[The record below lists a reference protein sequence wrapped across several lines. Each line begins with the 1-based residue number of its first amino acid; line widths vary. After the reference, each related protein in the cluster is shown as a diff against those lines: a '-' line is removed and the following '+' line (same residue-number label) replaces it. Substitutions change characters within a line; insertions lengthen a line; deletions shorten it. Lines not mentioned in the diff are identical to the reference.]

1 MLRHLFV
8 TAVFALAMIAPAAST
23 TAAPAAVVTPLCCN
37 AVPMERET
45 YYYSDATKTVQV
57 GYKYENRCNNQSWL
71 DGVETAYY
79 TVMKGPC
86 NA

>member
-1 MLRHLFV
+1 MIRRLVV
-8 TAVFALAMIAPAAST
+8 TAVFALGMIAPAAA
-23 TAAPAAVVTPLCCN
+23 TAAPPPRSIQSCCN

-57 GYKYENRCNNQSWL
+57 GFKYESSCTHQQWL
-71 DGVETAYY
+71 DGVETPYS
-79 TVMKGPC
+79 TVSKWPC